1 MQLTI
6 YQGESKSLDYEIALP
21 DGTPKDLS
29 LYFAEWRLTP
39 RGDETP
45 VIAKTLGNGIT
56 YTDAAAGQLIVELA
70 PTDTEIP
77 TGIYRREL
85 RITSSGNAHTADYG
99 RLTIAD
105 SVFVAG

>member
-6 YQGESKSLDYEIALP
+6 YQGESKSLDYQVTLP

-29 LYFAEWRLTP
+29 LYDAEWRLTP
-39 RGDETP
+39 RGDEAP
-45 VIAKTLGNGIT
+45 LISKALGDGIA
-56 YTDAAAGQLIVELA
+56 YTDAAGGRLTVGLA
-70 PTDTEIP
+70 PADTEIP

-85 RITSSGNAHTADYG
+85 RLTSSGNAHTADYG

-105 SVFVAG
+105 SVFVSG